1 MQPLPRYCV
10 LASNA
15 CLNYY
20 PNNTLTKFTN
30 VLPFAVRPSG
40 NNSLY
45 VRLRA
50 IAISPELLPPGD
62 PLAHTIQVHID
73 ELQAFPV
80 NDSFEKCLIQT
91 IFPPGTVLQHYAV
104 REFDNTVFQPV
115 ARSTLDR
122 LSVFVTNS
130 VGEQLQLAQGHPT
143 LLQLEIAEMDTPGHF
158 AVTAMSHMPAELA
171 VYPENTL
178 NNFKIRLSQDI
189 QLANYEVALVGI
201 AYPHDMIMRLPVMTF
216 TFKDEDE
223 SWDVI
228 QPFNLEDFTT
238 SRALESNIVQKINQE
253 AMLRDMVTA
262 SVERG
267 DPRKEDF
274 GQLAIS
280 GVTEGKNIHVK
291 MSQEFMRVI
300 PYGDREFVIRGKEKI
315 ILGAIN
321 LRGAMPIQVGM
332 LYCSCVEET
341 LVGEDQY
348 QLMHIVPIERDKYI
362 YEPEH
367 LIFHRVTSQ
376 PFNHLHFRLAR
387 PDGKSHE
394 YESPSGA
401 SIIISLLFRPI
412 QQYASRTYIQSQPA
426 DMGIGGGGGGGGGE
440 GGGARAVTM
449 ETGSASS
456 PQVLAIERDDNDGA
470 GERTLVLR
478 GEKDCI
484 IEMPPDNDDEGGGE
498 NGDEPPRKIARLP
511 YISYE

>member
-1 MQPLPRYCV
+1 MLHPPRYCV

-15 CLNYY
+15 CLSYY

-30 VLPFAVRPSG
+30 VFPFTIRPSG

-80 NDSFEKCLIQT
+80 NENFEKCLIQT
-91 IFPPGTVLQHYAV
+91 VFPPGTVLQHYAV

-115 ARSTLDR
+115 ARSNLDR
-122 LSVFVTNS
+122 LSVLVTNS
-130 VGEQLQLAQGHPT
+130 VGEQLRLAQGYPT

-158 AVTAMSHMPAELA
+158 AVTAMSHMASELA
-171 VYPENTL
+171 VYPDNTL
-178 NNFKIRLSQDI
+178 NNFKIRLSQDV
-189 QLANYEVALVGI
+189 QLANYEVALTGI

-223 SWDVI
+223 PWDVLL
-228 QPFNLEDFTT
+228 PFNLEDFAN
-238 SRALESNIVQKINQE
+238 SRALESSIVQKINQE
-253 AMLRDMVTA
+253 AMLAEMVTA

-267 DPRKEDF
+267 DPRKNDF

-280 GVTEGKNIHVK
+280 GASEGKNIHVK
-291 MSQEFMRVI
+291 MSQEFLRVI
-300 PYGDREFVIRGKEKI
+300 PYGTREFVIHGKEKV
-315 ILGAIN
+315 ILGKIN

-332 LYCSCVEET
+332 LYCSCVEESM
-341 LVGEDQY
+341 VGENQH

-367 LIFHRVTSQ
+367 LIFHRVTAQ
-376 PFNHLHFRLAR
+376 PFNHIHFRLTR

-394 YESPSGA
+394 YESPSEG
-401 SIIISLLFRPI
+401 SLIISLLFRPI
-412 QQYASRTYIQSQPA
+412 QQYASRTYIESQPA
-426 DMGIGGGGGGGGGE
+426 DMGIGGGGGVAAMDTSPVLALERDSGGG
-440 GGGARAVTM
+440 
-449 ETGSASS
+449 
-456 PQVLAIERDDNDGA
+456 D
-470 GERTLVLR
+470 ERTLVLR
-478 GEKDCI
+478 GQSDCI
-484 IEMPPDNDDEGGGE
+484 IEMPSDDDRNDDSG
-498 NGDEPPRKIARLP
+498 EPPQKVARLP